1 MIPLVPVV
9 GQGWSEKLDQDV
21 DKEEVTWVM
30 KAVILCF
37 FLFMSQVLILGT

>member
-21 DKEEVTWVM
+21 DKEEVAWVM

-37 FLFMSQVLILGT
+37 FLFMSPVLILGT